1 MVKKQQIADI
11 NAKYEKLAN
20 HLKAKGFTKWL
31 VAGYCWGAWV
41 AFRLAT
47 VYDNIIAIATMH
59 PSFQC
64 EGFYGG
70 KDEDLAKKIKCP
82 AFLYAAGNDN

>member
-1 MVKKQQIADI
+1 M
-11 NAKYEKLAN
+11 
-20 HLKAKGFTKWL
+20 
-31 VAGYCWGAWV
+31 

-47 VYDNIIAIATMH
+47 VYDNITAIAVMH

-70 KDEDLAKKIKCP
+70 TDIELAKKIKCP
-82 AFLYAAGNDN
+82 AILYSAGNDN